1 MVSTCSKAHNQLQP
15 TACQPTPEW
24 RQSPTWDC
32 EEGSLPCSEESAN
45 GDNIQSESE
54 RPSSPAVEGKES
66 SASIEEVSIPNSQS
80 KNASSPSEN
89 RRDTLQAWEQLADTL
104 RKDSRRT
111 GTMIERT
118 GPACRQRFKKIL
130 QAHKQ
135 NETRSLQ
142 KTGTDEEVDEHVQ
155 NMTDI
160 VALVDAHEEEKTQKS
175 LSVKQRKSTE
185 KEAALE
191 LRKASMLGI
200 VNREKL
206 SNVSQ
211 LDGALVREKQ
221 GQRKRK
227 RQSAGSSDD
236 NKENIPTIAKRS
248 RGQSAIERVL
258 EQRQVEDT
266 KLLQEVCER
275 EDCRQQEI
283 VGGIDRLSNSIAAL
297 VDLNKAQIERENERK
312 ADERARESQIFDLMK
327 TVLQQKNNCSSSFLS
342 SSTVISSQIESKHH
356 LSSSSS
362 STGPPV
368 KYS

>member
-1 MVSTCSKAHNQLQP
+1 MATITHMGLRRRIP
-15 TACQPTPEW
+15 P
-24 RQSPTWDC
+24 
-32 EEGSLPCSEESAN
+32 
-45 GDNIQSESE
+45 SESE
-54 RPSSPAVEGKES
+54 RPSSPAVEGEES

-80 KNASSPSEN
+80 KNASSPRWLPWQDRFLAAEVIKLRPFLEN

-104 RKDSRRT
+104 HKDSRRT
-111 GTMIERT
+111 GTMIDRT

-175 LSVKQRKSTE
+175 FSVKQRKSTE

-206 SNVSQ
+206 SDVSQ
-211 LDGALVREKQ
+211 LDGASVREKQ

-258 EQRQVEDT
+258 EQRQVKDT
-266 KLLQEVCER
+266 KLLQEVR
-275 EDCRQQEI
+275 EWEDHHQQEI

-327 TVLQQKNNCSSSFLS
+327 TVLQQKNN
-342 SSTVISSQIESKHH
+342 
-356 LSSSSS
+356 
-362 STGPPV
+362 
-368 KYS
+368 